1 MFVHSVDDSLIVI
14 LWYEDKLCI
23 LIAMSSY
30 LCVWI
35 GICTAIIEQPSD
47 LWSYAQLLFLCAY
60 VYVHINMFVLACV
73 CTWVVSLLHIWVHC
87 TDEAQ

>member
-1 MFVHSVDDSLIVI
+1 MRM
-14 LWYEDKLCI
+14 

-47 LWSYAQLLFLCAY
+47 LWSYAQLLFLCVH
-60 VYVHINMFVLACV
+60 VYTVRNL
-73 CTWVVSLLHIWVHC
+73 
-87 TDEAQ
+87 E

>member
-1 MFVHSVDDSLIVI
+1 MRM
-14 LWYEDKLCI
+14 

-47 LWSYAQLLFLCAY
+47 LWSYAQLLFLCVH
-60 VYVHINMFVLACV
+60 VYVHINVFVFVCV
-73 CTWVVSLLHIWVHC
+73 CAWVVSLLHIRVRC

>member
-1 MFVHSVDDSLIVI
+1 M
-14 LWYEDKLCI
+14 CI

-47 LWSYAQLLFLCAY
+47 FWSYAQLLFLCVH
-60 VYVHINMFVLACV
+60 VYVHISMFVLVCV
-73 CTWVVSLLHIWVHC
+73 CAWVVSLLHIRVRC

>member
-1 MFVHSVDDSLIVI
+1 MRM
-14 LWYEDKLCI
+14 

-47 LWSYAQLLFLCAY
+47 LWSYAQLLFLCTCVCA
-60 VYVHINMFVLACV
+60 HNMFVFVCV
-73 CTWVVSLLHIWVHC
+73 CAWVVSLLHIRVCC

>member
-1 MFVHSVDDSLIVI
+1 MRM
-14 LWYEDKLCI
+14 

-47 LWSYAQLLFLCAY
+47 LWSSAHAVIVSLCT
-60 VYVHINMFVLACV
+60 CV
-73 CTWVVSLLHIWVHC
+73 CAHKRV
-87 TDEAQ
+87 